1 MESNRRQPDGKLY
14 KIFKWIPSDDKNKRQ
29 FTYLQTTLFDI
40 ENEISNL
47 ELRLNELWLSKG
59 VNSSQNTRYR

>member
-1 MESNRRQPDGKLY
+1 MESNRRQQDGKLY
-14 KIFKWIPSDDKNKRQ
+14 KIFKSIPSDDKNKRQ

-47 ELRLNELWLSKG
+47 ELRLNEL
-59 VNSSQNTRYR
+59 